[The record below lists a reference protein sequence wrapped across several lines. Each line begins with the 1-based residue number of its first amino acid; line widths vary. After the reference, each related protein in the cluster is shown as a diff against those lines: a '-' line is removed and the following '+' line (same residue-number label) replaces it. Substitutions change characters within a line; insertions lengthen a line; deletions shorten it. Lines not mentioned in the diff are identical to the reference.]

1 MPAIIFL
8 RRSWSF
14 ASDEFVF
21 SAAFDILSRAIC
33 MLIMGLP
40 FVILSA
46 YSTCLSTVVA
56 AVFFG
61 ILFGSQIVMII
72 LDIIL
77 SALSGRG
84 GPMEVSRRKHVPHVL
99 SAIFLL
105 SFVELAVHCVSI
117 YTATIYGQSCPPPVP
132 IAFIVGNALRIA
144 HVLLCYIWL
153 IAHFRESG
161 TFWSQMVYE
170 NQPMQKGFIPHNAN
184 VATKQQAH
192 EMLSRSI
199 HRRLRRLGALGR
211 PRCGN
216 EDRQENEEQLA
227 ISSAAAL
234 FSEFFYDVNLV
245 PSDIVAGLLL
255 LRWQTTQW
263 VGSGHRVPL
272 SVIEQDT
279 KPCTFPPVAAD
290 PGTKQLAVTSQFGD
304 VVSQYSRTTPTWLS
318 IVRLQRISQIGISIY
333 GHLFYC
339 LASKGTP
346 AALYRLCR
354 HLSCASCE
362 HKSGPD
368 GPTKVGCCL
377 CAGHNCDLAAV
388 VEMSGLPLDNFVT
401 ISFENTV
408 YLSPYFVAVDDVS
421 RCIVI
426 AVRGTLSFEDAIV
439 DLLCDGVRLEEIE
452 NVVEEQVGKR
462 PTFVGHRGMVGSAR
476 RLFHCLLQEKSIEIA
491 KAKRPDYSLVVCGHS
506 LGAGIASFLTL
517 LLRPMYPDIKGYAL
531 SAPLGMMNS
540 ELADYAKPF
549 LISIIYG
556 FDAFARM
563 NRATILDFKWRL
575 IDALSACD
583 VPKHRILSR
592 GFELCVSRCCHKGC
606 RACCCCPIRR
616 PVTVGDDTRLL
627 STTLRNRLIH
637 PNPDLPLSPEESIIL
652 PSGTGDTTEE
662 SIDRPQWPNR
672 LRMGNRSLLC
682 WMDPEI
688 ARLFC
693 TTTSVSD
700 YEQTML
706 DSNSDHPVQSN
717 SQPQLSSNQ
726 MPQPYDLRD
735 GVCGGLVLHVVDVAI
750 ENCPTHSVDSGSDHF
765 VHSPIYG
772 TERQMLSPRM
782 VNEDECCCSSKLKC
796 EATVAVWTNCAQF
809 LTFLIHPRMFVD
821 HMPNNFAKAVN
832 RLYATAVGDPVL
844 GHPNLKPAD
853 VFREFR

>member
-1 MPAIIFL
+1 
-8 RRSWSF
+8 
-14 ASDEFVF
+14 
-21 SAAFDILSRAIC
+21 
-33 MLIMGLP
+33 
-40 FVILSA
+40 
-46 YSTCLSTVVA
+46 
-56 AVFFG
+56 
-61 ILFGSQIVMII
+61 
-72 LDIIL
+72 
-77 SALSGRG
+77 
-84 GPMEVSRRKHVPHVL
+84 
-99 SAIFLL
+99 
-105 SFVELAVHCVSI
+105 
-117 YTATIYGQSCPPPVP
+117 VP

-161 TFWSQMVYE
+161 TFWSRMVYE

-199 HRRLRRLGALGR
+199 RRRLRRLGAFGR

-279 KPCTFPPVAAD
+279 KPCTFPAVAAD
-290 PGTKQLAVTSQFGD
+290 PGAKQ
-304 VVSQYSRTTPTWLS
+304 
-318 IVRLQRISQIGISIY
+318 
-333 GHLFYC
+333 
-339 LASKGTP
+339 
-346 AALYRLCR
+346 
-354 HLSCASCE
+354 
-362 HKSGPD
+362 
-368 GPTKVGCCL
+368 
-377 CAGHNCDLAAV
+377 
-388 VEMSGLPLDNFVT
+388 
-401 ISFENTV
+401 V

-476 RLFHCLLQEKSIEIA
+476 RLFHCLLQENSIEIA

-517 LLRPMYPDIKGYAL
+517 LLRPMYPEIKGYAL

-540 ELADYAKPF
+540 ELANYAKPF

-563 NRATILDFKWRL
+563 NRATVLDFKWRL

-606 RACCCCPIRR
+606 RTCCCCPIRR

-627 STTLRNRLIH
+627 STTVRNRLIH
-637 PNPDLPLSPEESIIL
+637 PNPDLPLSPGESIIL
-652 PSGTGDTTEE
+652 QSGTGDTTEG
-662 SIDRPQWPNR
+662 SVDRPRWPSR
-672 LRMGNRSLLC
+672 LRTGNRSLLC

-688 ARLFC
+688 TQLFC
-693 TTTSVSD
+693 TNTSVSD
-700 YEQTML
+700 HEQTML
-706 DSNSDHPVQSN
+706 DCNIDHPVHSN
-717 SQPQLSSNQ
+717 SQTQQSSNQ
-726 MPQPYDLRD
+726 VPQSYDLRD
-735 GVCGGLVLHVVDVAI
+735 GVCGGLVLHVVDVAM

-765 VHSPIYG
+765 VQSPIYG
-772 TERQMLSPRM
+772 TERQWLSPRM
-782 VNEDECCCSSKLKC
+782 VNEDE
-796 EATVAVWTNCAQF
+796 W
-809 LTFLIHPRMFVD
+809 
-821 HMPNNFAKAVN
+821 
-832 RLYATAVGDPVL
+832 
-844 GHPNLKPAD
+844 
-853 VFREFR
+853 